1 MISALDAADAA
12 SSSLPEQID
21 NALKIEEDEDVEQE
35 AGDTPAVQR
44 LRSLLNRTLRV
55 TIRDGRVFLGA
66 FAGTDKLLNVLLM
79 NTDEFRFAPPQHANP
94 GGRFVGLVL
103 VPWRLVLSVEAQSS
117 RGRTVDVAPAMGL
130 HGIVETY
137 EDAEDGLYT

>member
-1 MISALDAADAA
+1 MLSAAEAAAAA
-12 SSSLPEQID
+12 SSSLPERID
-21 NALKIEEDEDVEQE
+21 VSLKLDAD
-35 AGDTPAVQR
+35 AGDTPAVAR
-44 LRSLLNRTLRV
+44 LKGLLNHTLRV
-55 TIRDGRVFLGA
+55 TIRDGRVFLGS
-66 FAGTDKLLNVLLM
+66 FAGTDALLNILLV

-117 RGRTVDVAPAMGL
+117 RGRTVDVAPAVGL